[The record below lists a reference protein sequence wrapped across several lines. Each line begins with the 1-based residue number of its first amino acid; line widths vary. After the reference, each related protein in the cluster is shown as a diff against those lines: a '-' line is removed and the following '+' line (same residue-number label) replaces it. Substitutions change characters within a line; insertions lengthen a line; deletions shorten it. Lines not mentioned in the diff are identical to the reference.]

1 MEDKKPS
8 GNVDQQP
15 LNHGPSGETINPPS
29 SPNSPDGQNT
39 QAISNQSVQKEIENI
54 DDRVKRAERWMI
66 GLTGAIALF
75 ALAAVIVGVL
85 QWNAMSGQLTEMIK
99 QYPEVKKSADAA
111 QSAATTAENTLKSSE
126 ESFRQEERAYLW
138 AISFNMSSGPVITDV
153 KGEHVCADVHIVN
166 SGKTPANGV
175 HIWRYA
181 TYGPNAERTVRAFR
195 PPQYL
200 TASGDMLGT
209 TGDKWGTAFTDPVDK
224 VTEQALLDGSI
235 PLYVYGVVQYFDIF
249 GDYHETGFC
258 SQRVLGGTPFI
269 VCDGFGN
276 WFDKRPGHKE
286 KTNESN

>member
-1 MEDKKPS
+1 
-8 GNVDQQP
+8 
-15 LNHGPSGETINPPS
+15 
-29 SPNSPDGQNT
+29 
-39 QAISNQSVQKEIENI
+39 
-54 DDRVKRAERWMI
+54 
-66 GLTGAIALF
+66 
-75 ALAAVIVGVL
+75 
-85 QWNAMSGQLTEMIK
+85 MIK

-111 QSAATTAENTLKSSE
+111 QSAATTAENTLKSSG

-153 KGEHVCADVHIVN
+153 KGDHVCADVHIVN

-175 HIWRYA
+175 HIWRRA

-195 PPQYL
+195 PPEYL

-209 TGDKWGTAFTDPVDK
+209 TGEKWGTAFTDPVDK
-224 VTEQALLDGSI
+224 ATEKALLDGSI

-258 SQRVLGGTPFI
+258 SQRVLGGTPFM

-276 WFDKRPGHKE
+276 WFDKRPGDKE
-286 KTNESN
+286 KTKKPN